1 MSTALLSDLSAA
13 CDCVVFLLVRDGQML
28 LEKRAMHKTS
38 GPGLHS
44 IPGGH
49 VDPGE
54 NCEQALLREMQEEL
68 GVQPLRWQ
76 HFCTLYY
83 QTAELQR
90 NHYYLVDDWQGDIQ
104 CYEAESMHWVGL
116 NDTERLDVK
125 EGRMALQACRQLM
138 ATVRGAGT
146 AKET

>member
-1 MSTALLSDLSAA
+1 MSTALLPDLSAA

-49 VDPGE
+49 VESGE
-54 NCEQALLREMQEEL
+54 SCEQALLREMQEEL

-104 CYEAESMHWVGL
+104 CFEAESLHWVGL
-116 NDTERLDVK
+116 DETERLDVQ
-125 EGRMALQACRQLM
+125 EDRMALQACRQLM

>member
-1 MSTALLSDLSAA
+1 MSTALLPDLSAA

-49 VDPGE
+49 VESGE
-54 NCEQALLREMQEEL
+54 SCEQALLREMQEEL

-90 NHYYLVDDWQGDIQ
+90 NHYYLVDDWQGIFSASRRSL
-104 CYEAESMHWVGL
+104 CTGL
-116 NDTERLDVK
+116 AWMKLNGWMCRRTEWPCK
-125 EGRMALQACRQLM
+125 P
-138 ATVRGAGT
+138 AGN
-146 AKET
+146 

>member
-1 MSTALLSDLSAA
+1 MSTALLPDLSAA
-13 CDCVVFLLVRDGQML
+13 CDCVVFLLVRDGQIL
-28 LEKRAMHKTS
+28 LEKRSMQKVS
-38 GPGLHS
+38 GPGLLS

-54 NCEQALLREMQEEL
+54 SNEQALLREIQEEL

-90 NHYYLVDDWQGDIQ
+90 NHYYLVDDWEGEIQ
-104 CYEAESMHWVGL
+104 CFEAESLHWVGI
-116 NDTERLDVK
+116 NDTEQLDVQ
-125 EGRMALQACRQLM
+125 EDRMALQACRQLM
-138 ATVRGAGT
+138 DTVC
-146 AKET
+146 